1 MLGELELGAVK
12 VTEAAVALDKVT
24 DGPEV
29 CAQAQLNVS
38 PSGSVDPEA
47 SNVTDAPAA
56 TGDGALMTI
65 AGATLAST
73 VTDTPVH
80 SIHTIAVD
88 ITVSDGRSVFQRVD
102 GPGP

>member
-73 VTDTPVH
+73 VTDTASSTLDTPSV
-80 SIHTIAVD
+80 
-88 ITVSDGRSVFQRVD
+88 TVNAKLNVS
-102 GPGP
+102 